1 MSTRIGHRI
10 ASLCCCVGILAAS
23 GAARAQAPQT
33 DDEKA
38 IYALGFAVAQNLKA
52 FNMSPEEVKVLIAAL
67 TAGLANEKPIF
78 EVSEYREKLNALA
91 QARTAATAAREREAS
106 TKFLADA
113 AAQKGAQKKASGLIY
128 RETKAGKG
136 DFPTTKDT
144 VKVEYSAKRRD
155 GTVFDSSMAHGKPA
169 DFPLG
174 RMIPCWTEGL
184 QLMKPGGKAVITCPA
199 DLAYGDTGSSPGTG
213 GLIAPG
219 AALEFDVELVSVEKG
234 TGEAPPQ
241 PLDPNNPAALPP
253 KL

>member
-10 ASLCCCVGILAAS
+10 ASLGCCLCILAVS
-23 GAARAQAPQT
+23 GAVRAQVPQT
-33 DDEKA
+33 EEQKT
-38 IYALGFAVAQNLKA
+38 IYALGVAVAQNLRA
-52 FNMSPEEVKVLIAAL
+52 FSLSPEEVKLLIAGL
-67 TAGLANEKPIF
+67 TSGLANEKPPFDIN
-78 EVSEYREKLNALA
+78 EYKEKLNALA
-91 QARTAATAAREREAS
+91 QSRVSALAAKEREAS

-128 RETKAGKG
+128 RETKAGSG
-136 DFPTTKDT
+136 DAPTTKDT

-155 GTVFDSSMAHGKPA
+155 GSIFDSSIERGKPA

-199 DLAYGDTGSSPGTG
+199 DLAYGDTGSSPGSG

-219 AALEFDVELVSVEKG
+219 AALQFDVELVSVEKG
-234 TGEAPPQ
+234 TGAAPPEAPAPPHGPN
-241 PLDPNNPAALPP
+241 PLEQ
-253 KL
+253 